1 MKLLEKI
8 KASEIQ
14 KKILSDKYN
23 SIVFSL
29 KKNSE
34 IYIVGG
40 YIRDLLLKKKDI
52 DRDYVIR
59 GDPDDFLRK
68 LRRKTG
74 GKVIYLG
81 NKNLFRLML
90 SNGIVMDFT
99 KMHKGKIEEDLSK
112 RDFTINAI
120 AWSPETGLIDIYN
133 GIKDLSDRMIRMISR
148 DNIMKDPVR
157 ILRAYRFAGELSFE
171 IEENTH
177 NCLKELSLLLSTA
190 KTERI
195 TLEFFKVLAIKTP
208 LNILNM
214 MVKDNIISS
223 IIHLNNKMLQA
234 KLKEINNIQKIFNE
248 IPLRYKIKLDN
259 VFSQN
264 ITNRGLIRLEIILSG
279 LTENLFSLSTRIIKR
294 IKTIDKACKIIQKNN
309 RQINNGKLFD
319 ALMVAGDAYL
329 DLLVIKN
336 ITGRIKDAERFT
348 LIMKK
353 GLLSTKEIIMEIK
366 NIRNKEIIGQTIEK
380 MRRAE
385 FLREIKSKASAKKY
399 LKRVISDLT

>member
-1 MKLLEKI
+1 MKLTGKI
-8 KASEIQ
+8 NASEIK

-40 YIRDLLLKKKDI
+40 YIRDLLLGKKDI

-68 LRRKTG
+68 LRKKTG
-74 GKVIYLG
+74 GKIIYLG

-90 SNGIVMDFT
+90 SNGTGMDFT
-99 KMHKGKIEEDLSK
+99 KMYKGKIEEDLSM

-120 AWSPETGLIDIYN
+120 AWSPEAGLIDIYN
-133 GIKDLSDRMIRMISR
+133 GVGDLSARMIRMISR
-148 DNIMKDPVR
+148 DNIMNDPVR
-157 ILRAYRFAGELSFE
+157 ILRAYRLAGEMNSE
-171 IEENTH
+171 IEENTRKS
-177 NCLKELSLLLSTA
+177 LKEFKLLLKDA

-208 LNILNM
+208 ENALKM
-214 MVKDNIISS
+214 MFKDGIIGT
-223 IIHLNNKMLQA
+223 IITLNNKVIQS

-248 IPLRYKIKLDN
+248 IPLRFRIKLDN

-264 ITNRGLIRLEIILSG
+264 LTYRGLISLEILLSG
-279 LTENLFSLSTRIIKR
+279 LPENMFSMSSRITKR
-294 IKTIDKACKIIQKNN
+294 IKIIDKACKTLQKNKG
-309 RQINNGKLFD
+309 QIDNARLFD
-319 ALMVAGDAYL
+319 AFIAARDAYL
-329 DLLVIKN
+329 DLLIIKN

-353 GLLSTKEIIMEIK
+353 GITSTKEIIMGIN
-366 NIRNKEIIGQTIEK
+366 NIQNKEIIGQIIEK

-385 FLREIKSKASAKKY
+385 FLGEIKSKASARKY
-399 LKRVISDLT
+399 LHDITSDLT